1 MYLSARAPPDLEVNQ
16 MKRLVPI
23 PLDSAEKSKKEKQTR
38 LGYQFVSVKLK
49 DGRYFE
55 QGVASEGCIIQV
67 KGQKGIPFT
76 EADVESVELSDK
88 PWDFRRRVGTNRGNR
103 SLSK

>member
-1 MYLSARAPPDLEVNQ
+1 

-23 PLDSAEKSKKEKQTR
+23 PPESAEKSKKGKQTQ

-55 QGVASEGCIIQV
+55 QAVASEGCLILI
-67 KGQKGIPFT
+67 KGHRSRT
-76 EADVESVELSDK
+76 WRSDI
-88 PWDFRRRVGTNRGNR
+88 
-103 SLSK
+103 L

>member
-1 MYLSARAPPDLEVNQ
+1 

-23 PLDSAEKSKKEKQTR
+23 PPESAEKLKREKQTR

-55 QGVASEGCIIQV
+55 QVVASEGCLIQI
-67 KGQKGIPFT
+67 KAQRDIPFT
-76 EADVESVELSDK
+76 EAAVDSVELSDK
-88 PWDFRRRVGTNRGNR
+88 PWNFRRRVA
-103 SLSK
+103 K

>member
-1 MYLSARAPPDLEVNQ
+1 

-23 PLDSAEKSKKEKQTR
+23 PLDSAEKLKKEKQTQTR

-55 QGVASEGCIIQV
+55 QAVASEGCIIQV
-67 KGQKGIPFT
+67 KGQKDIPFT
-76 EADVESVELSDK
+76 EAEVDSVEINDK
-88 PWDFRRRVGTNRGNR
+88 PWNFRSRVD
-103 SLSK
+103 KDHPK

>member
-1 MYLSARAPPDLEVNQ
+1 

-23 PLDSAEKSKKEKQTR
+23 PPESTERLKKEKQTR

-55 QGVASEGCIIQV
+55 QAVASEGCIIQV
-67 KGQKGIPFT
+67 KSQKDIPFT
-76 EADVESVELSDK
+76 EAEVESVELSDK
-88 PWDFRRRVGTNRGNR
+88 RWNFRRHVGRNVRE
-103 SLSK
+103 